1 MKYISLIPFINI
13 MRRHGWEYCSD
24 GYINLQEYKNPQLLL
39 HFYRCN
45 CDKGKYLNLNEL
57 RIRFRFYKCTL
68 WGARSQYAPE
78 HTSIYAINHLFRA
91 DYDKFEEKI
100 KTAIDIVHGSGIDYA
115 FDYKR
120 MRNNILRLKTYYHVM
135 NDAGYYIA
143 AVPVCCW
150 IPLDN
155 PLDFKIR
162 CRNTGNCDGLR
173 DYLTDLFYN
182 TLSGVQLV

>member
-1 MKYISLIPFINI
+1 MKYIGFIPFINI
-13 MRRHGWEYCSD
+13 MRRHGWKYCGD
-24 GYINLQEYKNPQLLL
+24 CYINLQEYKKSQPLL

-45 CDKGKYLNLNEL
+45 CDKGKYLNFNEL
-57 RIRFRFYKCTL
+57 RKRFRFYKCKFL
-68 WGARSQYAPE
+68 SARSQYAPE
-78 HTSIYAINHLFRA
+78 QISIYAINHLFRA
-91 DYDKFEEKI
+91 DYNMFEEKI
-100 KTAIDIVHGSGIDYA
+100 KTAIARAQGSGLDYA

-135 NDAGYYIA
+135 NDAGYYIV

-173 DYLTDLFYN
+173 DYLADLLYN
-182 TLSGVQLV
+182 ALSGVKLV